1 MALNKLEGMAERGIL
16 MDLLKQICNV
26 IIIGLRYYPVL
37 LCVELKRKSKLCYF
51 VTTLYVLLL
60 FFSYIYM
67 NIFCLL
73 AASNAIKD
81 VTSQYEGGVRGG
93 LSLPG
98 GGNALER
105 PAADQLR
112 MYRMMAH
119 ASTTPVTLLMSASGA
134 GGVNRTAERLREE
147 LSTRAYLEVNK
158 QRSGWL
164 WTFFGKNFI
173 KIVHAFARLGFV
185 EK

>member
-1 MALNKLEGMAERGIL
+1 MALNKLEDMAERGIL

-81 VTSQYEGGVRGG
+81 VTSQYEGGVREG
-93 LSLPG
+93 LD
-98 GGNALER
+98 ER
-105 PAADQLR
+105 PAVDQLR
-112 MYRMMAH
+112 MYRMMAD
-119 ASTTPVTLLMSASGA
+119 ATTTRVA
-134 GGVNRTAERLREE
+134 VNRTGERLREE

-164 WTFFGKNFI
+164 
-173 KIVHAFARLGFV
+173 
-185 EK
+185 

>member
-1 MALNKLEGMAERGIL
+1 MALNKLEDMAERGIL

-81 VTSQYEGGVRGG
+81 VTSQYEGGVRQG
-93 LSLPG
+93 LD
-98 GGNALER
+98 ER
-105 PAADQLR
+105 RAVDQLR
-112 MYRMMAH
+112 MYRMMAD
-119 ASTTPVTLLMSASGA
+119 ATTTRVAVLMSGSGA
-134 GGVNRTAERLREE
+134 GGVNRTGERLREE

-164 WTFFGKNFI
+164 
-173 KIVHAFARLGFV
+173 
-185 EK
+185 